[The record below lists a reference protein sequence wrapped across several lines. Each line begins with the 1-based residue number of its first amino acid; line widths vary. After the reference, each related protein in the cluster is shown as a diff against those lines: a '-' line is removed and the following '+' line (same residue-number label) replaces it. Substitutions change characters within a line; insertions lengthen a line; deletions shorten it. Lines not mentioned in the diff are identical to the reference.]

1 MKVINITLLF
11 LILCFSA
18 TAKDSTTV
26 EFKRFAFGIH
36 ASPDYCSS
44 NNRSP
49 IIAYSFGEDI
59 SFYINKKFAVSL
71 GINFSQKGYSV
82 QLNTYNS
89 FGSQYAYSIRHNF
102 NYLEIPLKANFLFGE
117 KKVQLLMSAGL
128 TSAFLLFEQP
138 VYLGSGSAYSRSAPN
153 YNFTPFNLFVNG
165 GLGANFILGK
175 KVSLR
180 VIPTFNYGMIATSGI
195 PAPERLWSAGLNVG
209 CHIRF

>member
-1 MKVINITLLF
+1 MKLFRITFLF
-11 LILCFSA
+11 VLISFSA
-18 TAKDSTTV
+18 FAKDSTAV

-44 NNRSP
+44 SNRSL
-49 IIAYSFGEDI
+49 ILAYSFGEDI

-71 GINFSQKGYSV
+71 GINFAQKGYAV

-89 FGSQYAYSIRHNF
+89 QGVIYVNRMRHNF
-102 NYLEIPLKANFLFGE
+102 NYLEFPLKANFLLGK
-117 KKVQLLMSAGL
+117 KKVQLLMNAGL

-138 VYLGSGSAYSRSAPN
+138 VYIGSGNAYTRRAPN

-175 KVSLR
+175 KVNLR
-180 VIPTFNYGMIATSGI
+180 VVPTFNYGIIETSGI